1 MCYSDHDHDI
11 EMVGTCEMCG
21 SNESIGR
28 FALDKARKDADRW
41 LRILS

>member
-11 EMVGTCEMCG
+11 DMVGVCEMCEG
-21 SNESIGR
+21 TEYIGII
-28 FALDKARKDADRW
+28 ALEQAREEAEAW